1 MENVI
6 EFLRNSETASVTLSQ
21 KRYITKL
28 RKLAK
33 KYPEQA
39 QILAENPD
47 GTIFARIPV
56 SWIRIGPPRKVQ
68 GPPMDEAERLIRR
81 SRMLRGKIEAKT
93 GLK

>member
-6 EFLRNSETASVTLSQ
+6 EFLQNSETASVTLSQ

-28 RKLAK
+28 VKRH
-33 KYPEQA
+33 PDQA

-56 SWIRIGPPRKVQ
+56 SWVKIGPPRVQ
-68 GPPMDEAERLIRR
+68 RLPMDENEKLARR
-81 SRMLRGKIEAKT
+81 SRLLRGKIEAET

>member
-47 GTIFARIPV
+47 GTIFARIPG
-56 SWIRIGPPRKVQ
+56 SWIRSGRPRK
-68 GPPMDEAERLIRR
+68 ASSRTARR
-81 SRMLRGKIEAKT
+81 ATPIPRA
-93 GLK
+93 